1 MKVLA
6 LRRPDACSRCARPL
20 AAGTKAAWDA
30 VERRTYCL
38 SCQTD
43 PNIPTDPD
51 QLTPTTVVEVA
62 LEQQE
67 SEGGVSAQ
75 REHDKRSA
83 RREQQIR
90 QQHPRLGGLL
100 LALSKEPTST
110 RVWAQGA
117 AGERAVA
124 AKLDALVG
132 DHVAALHDRRL
143 RRLDGTLSKANIDH
157 IAVTPSGV
165 WVIDAK
171 THQGSLEVR
180 RSGGLFSPRVE
191 ALYINGRDQTRLV
204 HGLLKQ
210 VDAVRRELSTV
221 AASIAVKG
229 ALCFV
234 GTELPWFGSSSIAD
248 VPLLGRRGLAKLLL
262 RPGDFDANE
271 REAVAAYLDQRFPP
285 AA

>member
-30 VERRTYCL
+30 VERQTYCL

-43 PNIPTDPD
+43 PNNPTDPRP
-51 QLTPTTVVEVA
+51 LTRTAAVEVT
-62 LEQQE
+62 LEQQVG
-67 SEGGVSAQ
+67 GGVSAQ
-75 REHDKRSA
+75 REYDKRSA

-143 RRLDGTLSKANIDH
+143 RRPDGTLSKANIDH

-221 AASIAVKG
+221 QASIAVQG

-248 VPLLGRRGLAKLLL
+248 VPLLGPRGLAKLLL
-262 RPGDFDANE
+262 RPGDVDASD
-271 REAVAAYLDQRFPP
+271 REAIAAFLDQRFPP

>member
-6 LRRPDACSRCARPL
+6 LRRPDACSRCATPL

-30 VERRTYCL
+30 VGRRTYCL
-38 SCQTD
+38 LCQMD
-43 PNIPTDPD
+43 PEISEDPRP
-51 QLTPTTVVEVA
+51 LTPTPVVEVN
-62 LEQQE
+62 LEQQA
-67 SEGGVSAQ
+67 SGGVSAQ
-75 REHDKRSA
+75 REYDKRAA

-100 LALSKEPTST
+100 LAISKEPAST

-143 RRLDGTLSKANIDH
+143 RRPDGTLSTANIDH

-171 THQGSLEVR
+171 THQGALEVR

-210 VDAVRRELSTV
+210 VEAVRRELTAV
-221 AASIAVKG
+221 EASIAVQG

-234 GTELPWFGSSSIAD
+234 GTELPWFGSSNIAD

-262 RPGDFDANE
+262 RPGDVNTSD
-271 REAVAAYLDQRFPP
+271 REAIAAFLDRRFPP